1 MVAGVKLLSGKF
13 KPIRWLTARISL
25 NKWPNCPNEEMA
37 EPVES

>member
-1 MVAGVKLLSGKF
+1 MIAGVKLLSGKC
-13 KPIRWLTARISL
+13 KPFRWLTARISL